1 MTHEMDNDTLNA
13 QTRCGIVALIGA
25 PNAGKSTLVNALLA
39 QEPDILLSVSFTTR
53 PPRPG
58 EQHGREY
65 FFASEA
71 EFLAAITAARTETF
85 NQFNRDISIASDH
98 PASSGNFGG
107 DFTLQGGWMIDA
119 PQTLRDIDGSTNLFF
134 GMSPGSWAD
143 MSFSTPLRAFGA
155 WFNGVPPTFII
166 DANSL
171 EGYGSYRRVARLEP
185 TGSGLQFIGFTSD
198 QTFNRL
204 VFESAGCCSTS
215 FAIDNLSYATALAPV
230 PEPETWGLM
239 GLPLEFDVGEALE
252 PA

>member
-1 MTHEMDNDTLNA
+1 MTPTPVAFPRTAMPAARRTL
-13 QTRCGIVALIGA
+13 
-25 PNAGKSTLVNALLA
+25 ALLA
-39 QEPDILLSVSFTTR
+39 TLCAAASAQADTR
-53 PPRPG
+53 V
-58 EQHGREY
+58 Y
-65 FFASEA
+65 TSEA
-71 EFLAAITAARTETF
+71 EFLAALSAARTETF

-143 MSFSTPLRAFGA
+143 MSFNTPLRAFGA

-204 VFESAGCCSTS
+204 VFEGAGCCSVS
-215 FAIDNLSYATALAPV
+215 FSIDNLRYATALAPV

-239 GLPLEFDVGEALE
+239 GLGLAGLAAWTRRPGQRR
-252 PA
+252 PQRG